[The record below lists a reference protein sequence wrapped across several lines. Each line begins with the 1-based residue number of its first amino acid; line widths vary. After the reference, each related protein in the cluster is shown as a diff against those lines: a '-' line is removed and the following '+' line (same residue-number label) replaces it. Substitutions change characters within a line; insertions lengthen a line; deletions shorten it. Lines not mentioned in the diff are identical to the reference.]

1 MADPDPFEHL
11 PADLRR
17 EAQQAA
23 VDKARAEAVK
33 AEADAAKAQADADQA
48 RATADKTKADN
59 EAAQRSAAV
68 AATDATN
75 LKTAAEAERDA
86 AAARTSTAT
95 ALVPDLGT
103 VEKSTLTVTGDP
115 VRGVAVSTFALRATA
130 TEVAQQVTDVLPD
143 DLSTT
148 PLLVTTDPE
157 LAAGDAVYWQV
168 LSTLAELRGQVR
180 TVLEAEVSLQEPEA
194 QEAPAPGTAPGGNE
208 LGPDGV
214 TAPGLDVTG
223 VGAAVAAVAKMV
235 PGVLNLFVADRT
247 VATSAVTH
255 EDSTCAVAVVG
266 ALAAAGCTVSLDT
279 FRTLGRS
286 PLQKRLGRLAVRREE
301 LAAALLRLASAKA
314 AAATAVATAD
324 RAVAAARS
332 DLAELVADPPVQDS
346 EKAVLEGAVETARL
360 TLAARQEHV
369 AAVTL
374 VADKGTLVLA
384 QVDAF
389 LVSVAATP
397 ATGRSAWATARML
410 EWLHLAP
417 GVGGRSDHQ
426 PPAVTHV
433 VLVRS
438 GKGDVTMTTSN
449 RALWLADRFSTDGT
463 QSLSYL
469 CLDVSTNTVL
479 AAGVAARTGVVGG
492 KLGRT
497 QDVPNP

>member
-1 MADPDPFEHL
+1 MPDPDPYEHL

-23 VDKARAEAVK
+23 VDKARAEADK
-33 AEADAAKAQADADQA
+33 ATADAAKARADADQA
-48 RATADKTKADN
+48 RATADKTTADN
-59 EAAQRSAAV
+59 EAAQRSTAV

-86 AAARTSTAT
+86 AAARTATAT
-95 ALVPDLGT
+95 ALVPDLSKL
-103 VEKSTLTVTGDP
+103 EKSALTVTGDP
-115 VRGVAVSTFALRATA
+115 VRGVAVSTFALGAAA
-130 TEVAQQVTDVLPD
+130 TEAAKQVTDVLPD
-143 DLSTT
+143 DLST
-148 PLLVTTDPE
+148 PALLVTTDPE

-168 LSTLAELRGQVR
+168 LSTLAELRGRVR
-180 TVLEAEVSLQEPEA
+180 TVLDAELSLQEPGA
-194 QEAPAPGTAPGGNE
+194 QEAPGPGTTRGGDE
-208 LGPDGV
+208 LGPGGV

-223 VGAAVAAVAKMV
+223 VGAAVAAVAKLV

-286 PLQKRLGRLAVRREE
+286 PLQKRLGRLAARRED
-301 LAAALLRLASAKA
+301 LAAALLRLATAKA
-314 AAATAVATAD
+314 EAATAVAEAD
-324 RAVAAARS
+324 RAVASARS
-332 DLAELVADPPVQDS
+332 DLAELVARPPVQDS
-346 EKAVLEGAVETARL
+346 EKSVLEDAVETARL
-360 TLAARQEHV
+360 ALAAAQEHL

-397 ATGRSAWATARML
+397 APGRSAWATARML
-410 EWLHLAP
+410 EWLHLPPRAGASSVP
-417 GVGGRSDHQ
+417 EGR
-426 PPAVTHV
+426 PITHV
-433 VLVRS
+433 VLVRA

-469 CLDVSTNTVL
+469 CLDVSSNTVL
-479 AAGVAARTGVVGG
+479 AAGVVARTGVVGG

-497 QDVPNP
+497 QDVANP